1 MDANTIHI
9 LNQLTTDFYARCASS
24 FSATRSHAWTGWE
37 RIARHIECLHDETPV
52 RLLDM
57 GCGNLRFERFLEDQC
72 SAPFE
77 IWAVDDCPELA
88 SDQTDVH
95 FQELDII
102 SSLIQDTL
110 LEDLEVPD
118 CNLVCA
124 FGLFHHVPDAM
135 LRTRLLETLVDKAKP
150 GSRIAI
156 SLWQFEKDERMRE
169 KARVAT
175 AKALELH
182 PSIKLDE
189 HDWLLDWQQQKDVF
203 RYCHSFTEEEADV
216 LARTIAGQAEL
227 VDRFHA
233 DGKSDEL
240 NLYLVFRKSA

>member
-37 RIARHIECLHDETPV
+37 RIGRHIECLRGDTPV

-57 GCGNLRFERFLEDQC
+57 GCGNLRFERFLEGQRI
-72 SAPFE
+72 APCE

-88 SDQTDVH
+88 ADQLDVH

-102 SSLIQDTL
+102 SSLCRNML
-110 LEDLEVPD
+110 LEDLEAPD
-118 CNLVCA
+118 CDLVCA
-124 FGLFHHVPDAM
+124 FGLFHHVPDET
-135 LRTRLLETLVDKAKP
+135 LRTRLLETLIDKTKP
-150 GSRIAI
+150 NGCIAI

-169 KARVAT
+169 KARIAT

-182 PSIKLDE
+182 PSIGLDE
-189 HDWLLDWQQQKDVF
+189 HDWLLDWQRQEDVF
-203 RYCHSFTEEEADV
+203 RYCHSFTEEEADE
-216 LARTIAGQAEL
+216 LARSVADKAEL

-240 NLYLVFRKSA
+240 NLYLVFRESA